1 MWTKMYDTIPRRS
14 LDVEAILDTCVL
26 LACCT
31 VKAIK
36 TFLRLYWE
44 PGARYVECMPTIS
57 IPIRR
62 RSVCKV
68 MRLETSA
75 KPFLRINI
83 EISVE
88 VLERKRNFVL
98 ILEVHLHAFS
108 ISLKKQSSQEW
119 RMRIYLASQSKVLY
133 DSTLRD

>member
-1 MWTKMYDTIPRRS
+1 MRIKTYGIIPRRL
-14 LDVEAILDTCVL
+14 LDVEAILDTCVS

-31 VKAIK
+31 VEAIK
-36 TFLRLYWE
+36 TFLRLYGE
-44 PGARYVECMPTIS
+44 YPARHVECMPTIS

-75 KPFLRINI
+75 KLFLRINI

-88 VLERKRNFVL
+88 ALERKRNFGGTFAC
-98 ILEVHLHAFS
+98 IFNFIEKT
-108 ISLKKQSSQEW
+108 IESS
-119 RMRIYLASQSKVLY
+119 V
-133 DSTLRD
+133 RDEGNSWID

>member
-1 MWTKMYDTIPRRS
+1 MWIQTCDTIPRRL

-31 VKAIK
+31 VEAIK

-44 PGARYVECMPTIS
+44 NSARHVECMPTIS

-75 KPFLRINI
+75 QPFLRINI

-88 VLERKRNFVL
+88 VLERKRNFALV
-98 ILEVHLHAFS
+98 LEVHLHAFS

-119 RMRIYLASQSKVLY
+119 EMGVTCGSIKSAQRN
-133 DSTLRD
+133 